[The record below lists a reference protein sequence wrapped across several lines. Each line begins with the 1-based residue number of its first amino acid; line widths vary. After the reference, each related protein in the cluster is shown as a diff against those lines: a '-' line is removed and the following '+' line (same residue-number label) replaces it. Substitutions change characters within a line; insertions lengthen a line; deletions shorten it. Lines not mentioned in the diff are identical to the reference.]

1 MAAEIIYEERLSS
14 RGTEALFV
22 ALSLLF
28 FSLSAW
34 RVGGRGLDGWG
45 IVLLCLLVLFVFY
58 SLNYKTLVIRLTAES
73 LRLTLGIFTWAVPLD
88 NIEGCRPD
96 DSPVLMRYGGA
107 GIHFMFIRRR
117 YRALFNFLEYP
128 RLVIGLKAKKGLV
141 QEIAFSTKRPDEV
154 MKLIQEVIAQERAAQ
169 PAVEPP
175 IVGRACQQGRK

>member
-28 FSLSAW
+28 LSLSAW
-34 RVGGRGLDGWG
+34 RVRGRGLDAWG
-45 IVLLCLLVLFVFY
+45 IILLCLFVLLVFY
-58 SLNYKTLVIRLTAES
+58 SLNYRTLVIRLTAES
-73 LRLTLGIFTWAVPLD
+73 LRLTFGIFTWAVPLD
-88 NIEGCRPD
+88 SIERCRLD

-141 QEIAFSTKRPDEV
+141 QDIAFSTKRPDEV

-169 PAVEPP
+169 PAA
-175 IVGRACQQGRK
+175 GADRAE